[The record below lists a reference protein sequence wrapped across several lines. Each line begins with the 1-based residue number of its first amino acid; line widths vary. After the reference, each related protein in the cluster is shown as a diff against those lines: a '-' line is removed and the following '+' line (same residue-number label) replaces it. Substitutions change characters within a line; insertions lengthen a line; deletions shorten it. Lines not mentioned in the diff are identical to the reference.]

1 MKKALLV
8 VAVLL
13 SFSISAFAQVEDVA
27 KDVLNAYK
35 SRDAELL
42 KKHAS
47 AILKMSISED
57 YFKDES
63 LKKDLKA
70 VDNWDGKIR
79 EVRYETK
86 NMMGANVVM
95 ATAYFADVPGKDKIN
110 VVLLSNLNDT
120 GWTIFGNGISSMA
133 KEEFNQLSKV
143 ISAANAPAEKKSQK
157 QSQRAFRVEMASGDT
172 FDNVSEER
180 FEEMFNEL
188 NDDNFYIILNDGNN
202 YLQAAFSDKGYTVEY
217 QDEKGHFTAHDILSK
232 DKTISL
238 FRKYYQE
245 GQNWREGITWDKD

>member
-1 MKKALLV
+1 MKKIFLIVALL
-8 VAVLL
+8 LIL
-13 SFSISAFAQVEDVA
+13 SVSAFAQVENA
-27 KDVLNAYK
+27 ARDVLTAYK
-35 SRDAELL
+35 NRDVELL

-47 AILKMSISED
+47 AILKMAISED
-57 YFKDES
+57 YFKDEA

-95 ATAYFADVPGKDKIN
+95 ATVYFADVPGKDEIN
-110 VVLLSNLNDT
+110 AVLLSNFNNT

-157 QSQRAFRVEMASGDT
+157 QSRRAFSIEMASGDT
-172 FDNVSEER
+172 FDNVFEER
-180 FEEMFNEL
+180 FEELFNGL
-188 NDDNFYIILNDGNN
+188 NDDNFYIILNDGDN
-202 YLQAAFSDKGYTVEY
+202 YLQAAYSDKGYTVEY
-217 QDEKGHFTAHDILSK
+217 QDKEGHFTAHELLSK
-232 DKTISL
+232 DETLSL
-238 FRKYYQE
+238 FKKYYQDKE
-245 GQNWREGITWDKD
+245 NWKEKIVWDKE